1 MNINNE
7 NQISTMMTT
16 LKNISTSALIVLATL
31 YHASGQ
37 SNALAENYVQRAIDF
52 KKNMKPDSAIVY
64 YEKASV
70 EFTKLGNIEKLIDT
84 YNQIGIILTRQDQY
98 EQAKTYLNKA
108 LSAGLSTLDTNNLEI
123 ATTYISLGV
132 IYNAE
137 ENYEQSLIYHYKALN
152 IRLIKLGANHADVA
166 TSYGNIGNVHRNNK
180 DYDLSIDAHLKALS
194 IREKVFGPTS
204 AEIIESYVG
213 LGNTYRE
220 SKAYDTALEYF
231 EKALRNKIIQ
241 RGEGHKDLVKFYKY
255 ISDAC
260 YLKGD
265 QFKGDEYKTKYK
277 EIEQKS
283 K

>member
-1 MNINNE
+1 MI
-7 NQISTMMTT
+7 TT
-16 LKNISTSALIVLATL
+16 LKNISTSALIVLAFC

-37 SNALAENYVQRAIDF
+37 SNALAENYVQQAINF

-64 YEKASV
+64 YEKASM
-70 EFTKLGNIEKLIDT
+70 EFNKLGNIEKLIDS

-98 EQAKTYLNKA
+98 ELAKTYLNKA
-108 LSAGLSTLDTNNLEI
+108 LSTGLSTLDANNLDI

-137 ENYEQSLIYHYKALN
+137 ENYQQSLIYHYKALN
-152 IRLIKLGANHADVA
+152 IRLIKLGAHHADVA

-194 IREKVFGPTS
+194 IREKVFGPNS

-220 SKAYDTALEYF
+220 SKAFDTALEHF
-231 EKALRNKIIQ
+231 EKALKNKIIQ

-255 ISDAC
+255 ISDVC

-265 QFKGDEYKTKYK
+265 QLKGDEYKTKYK

-283 K
+283 Q

>member
-1 MNINNE
+1 M
-7 NQISTMMTT
+7 Q
-16 LKNISTSALIVLATL
+16 
-31 YHASGQ
+31 Q
-37 SNALAENYVQRAIDF
+37 AIDF
-52 KKNMKPDSAIVY
+52 RKNMKPDSAIVY
-64 YEKASV
+64 YEKASM
-70 EFTKLGNIEKLIDT
+70 EFNKLGNIGKLIDS
-84 YNQIGIILTRQDQY
+84 YNYQVF
-98 EQAKTYLNKA
+98 E
-108 LSAGLSTLDTNNLEI
+108 LSKEANSNNLDI
-123 ATTYISLGV
+123 AMTYISLGV

-166 TSYGNIGNVHRNNK
+166 TSYGNIGNVHLNNK

-194 IREKVFGPTS
+194 IREKVFGPNS

-220 SKAYDTALEYF
+220 SKAFDTALEYF
-231 EKALRNKIIQ
+231 EKALKNKIIQ

-255 ISDAC
+255 ISDVC

-265 QFKGDEYKTKYK
+265 QLKGDEYKTKYK

-283 K
+283 Q